1 MPAPL
6 EAGTILIA
14 SLGLEDPAFT
24 RTVVL
29 LLQHVPDEMTLGV
42 IINRPL
48 GDKEKLYPSE
58 ELESL
63 TSGLD
68 LEEATRSE
76 MFYQGGPVEPGSL
89 IYLHRIPDVGG
100 DATTICPGLFAGG
113 DLALS
118 NWGAGLFVLARFLD
132 HFDGE
137 LARQK
142 GMSSKLGYYLDYA
155 AGALS
160 YGALFLCIGIGF
172 GNLEFGR
179 WGIILGLTGAAS
191 AVISMFTN
199 LGIDKARDTV
209 DEGEAVGYPGFAG
222 FELEDGI
229 YLIAPIT
236 WAGWLLPF
244 FGAASIGAAV
254 YCLWTCWSLILI
266 RKQ

>member
-1 MPAPL
+1 MTMIPWDQRAARVLVRPL
-6 EAGTILIA
+6 VHSPVTPNQLT
-14 SLGLEDPAFT
+14 LFT
-24 RTVVL
+24 L
-29 LLQHVPDEMTLGV
+29 LLALAG
-42 IINRPL
+42 
-48 GDKEKLYPSE
+48 
-58 ELESL
+58 
-63 TSGLD
+63 
-68 LEEATRSE
+68 A
-76 MFYQGGPVEPGSL
+76 
-89 IYLHRIPDVGG
+89 
-100 DATTICPGLFAGG
+100 GLFAAG

-118 NWGAGLFVLARFLD
+118 NWGASLFVLARFLD

-160 YGALFLCIGIGF
+160 YGALFLCIGIGL
-172 GNLEFGR
+172 GNLELDQ
-179 WGIILGLTGAAS
+179 WGIILGLAGAAS

-199 LGIDKARDTV
+199 LGIDKARDTA

-244 FGAASIGAAV
+244 FVAASIGAAV